1 MMAQITP
8 PLSFLLLG
16 KREGGLEVSLRQM
29 DELSP
34 HHPSGTVSFCQ
45 RFTPVQWSSF
55 SRFLETGEALDDYAK
70 FRSSLM
76 GTYASLTMSIASDNK
91 VIFTVL
97 CIFFPIERGTLGRSN
112 VVSLLIMGSGVHAQ
126 VDLPDTYLRP
136 LRCNMY
142 DLDMQSNMK
151 TRDLGMPSSFIG
163 KTRIFSMGPSV
174 KNENLL
180 VNMSSG
186 TFDFEERLL
195 LIDIDMQLNMKT
207 RDLGM
212 PSSFI
217 GKTGIF
223 SMGPSVKNENL
234 PYALMGWHCGD
245 ELERLKSYNVA
256 ANVRSS
262 MKHDDN
268 LDELLDEFQLF
279 NVTTDPVG
287 KNVWRYKLH
296 LKGLHFLHQLYA
308 YRKALA
314 KLDFIKCDS
323 DFDEVFQ
330 RLKSEK
336 QWTDISDGTLRHALA
351 QHFSLL
357 RKLNDDLGMIGL
369 ASASK
374 MLEGD
379 KLLEAIENEYSQEVS
394 DLIKVFKERNM
405 RDFFSDH
412 MEAKILQRKLFD
424 QAESSRTVML
434 PKECHF
440 TSPKLSP
447 LIDRALVHR
456 SQALE
461 KFLELKGRWGRSI
474 GGLRSK
480 LWPVAVVFAGIP
492 AAYIGG
498 TGMRKG

>member
-1 MMAQITP
+1 MRLKNRIRDPKIDETP
-8 PLSFLLLG
+8 SAPAKIERSSGNDRPLEA
-16 KREGGLEVSLRQM
+16 KTEVSLRQM

-45 RFTPVQWSSF
+45 TFTPVQWSSF
-55 SRFLETGEALDDYAK
+55 SQFLETGEALDDYTK

-91 VIFTVL
+91 
-97 CIFFPIERGTLGRSN
+97 
-112 VVSLLIMGSGVHAQ
+112 
-126 VDLPDTYLRP
+126 
-136 LRCNMY
+136 
-142 DLDMQSNMK
+142 
-151 TRDLGMPSSFIG
+151 
-163 KTRIFSMGPSV
+163 
-174 KNENLL
+174 
-180 VNMSSG
+180 
-186 TFDFEERLL
+186 
-195 LIDIDMQLNMKT
+195 
-207 RDLGM
+207 
-212 PSSFI
+212 
-217 GKTGIF
+217 
-223 SMGPSVKNENL
+223 
-234 PYALMGWHCGD
+234 ALMGWHCGD

-256 ANVRSS
+256 TNVRSS
-262 MKHDDN
+262 MKHDDK

-279 NVTTDPVG
+279 NVTRSG
-287 KNVWRYKLH
+287 KMCGQVKRKPGAEIDRRYSLH
-296 LKGLHFLHQLYA
+296 LKRLHFLHQLYA

-323 DFDEVFQ
+323 DFDEVFR

-351 QHFSLL
+351 
-357 RKLNDDLGMIGL
+357 
-369 ASASK
+369 
-374 MLEGD
+374 GD

>member
-1 MMAQITP
+1 MRLKNRIRDPKIDETP
-8 PLSFLLLG
+8 SAPAKIERSSGNDRPLEA
-16 KREGGLEVSLRQM
+16 KTEVSLRQM

-45 RFTPVQWSSF
+45 TFTPVQWSSF
-55 SRFLETGEALDDYAK
+55 SQFLETGEALDDYTK

-91 VIFTVL
+91 
-97 CIFFPIERGTLGRSN
+97 
-112 VVSLLIMGSGVHAQ
+112 
-126 VDLPDTYLRP
+126 
-136 LRCNMY
+136 
-142 DLDMQSNMK
+142 
-151 TRDLGMPSSFIG
+151 
-163 KTRIFSMGPSV
+163 
-174 KNENLL
+174 
-180 VNMSSG
+180 
-186 TFDFEERLL
+186 
-195 LIDIDMQLNMKT
+195 
-207 RDLGM
+207 
-212 PSSFI
+212 
-217 GKTGIF
+217 
-223 SMGPSVKNENL
+223 
-234 PYALMGWHCGD
+234 ALMGWHCGD

-256 ANVRSS
+256 TNVRSS
-262 MKHDDN
+262 MK
-268 LDELLDEFQLF
+268 
-279 NVTTDPVG
+279 
-287 KNVWRYKLH
+287 RYSLH
-296 LKGLHFLHQLYA
+296 LKRLHFLHQLYA

-323 DFDEVFQ
+323 DFDEVFR

-351 QHFSLL
+351 
-357 RKLNDDLGMIGL
+357 
-369 ASASK
+369 
-374 MLEGD
+374 GD